1 MIQLDVVKVHFR
13 FNATNRVSTDGM
25 TENYFTDTAT
35 GREHESLYLYQTKIG
50 TKIVLL
56 IKELIHYKD
65 LPILNTDS
73 PNTGSLGYTHNK

>member
-1 MIQLDVVKVHFR
+1 MIQLYVIKVHFR

-35 GREHESLYLYQTKIG
+35 RREHELLYLYQTKIG

-56 IKELIHYKD
+56 IKESTHYKD

-73 PNTGSLGYTHNK
+73 PNTGSLSYIHNK